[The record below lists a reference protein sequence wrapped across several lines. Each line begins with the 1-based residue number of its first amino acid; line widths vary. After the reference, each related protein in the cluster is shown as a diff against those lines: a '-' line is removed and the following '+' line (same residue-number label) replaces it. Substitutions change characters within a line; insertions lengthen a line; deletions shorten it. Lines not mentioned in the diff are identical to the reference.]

1 MADHG
6 WTSDSAGYMGLSYP
20 LPPQNVNLINPLIKG
35 AFDLRWD
42 DPNLISSNTPFEVVG
57 VNIYRSV
64 ASDRGPYDIINA
76 FPIGGNYYRDQT
88 EEFLVEDEEITWDS
102 GYVSKGE
109 AKDHYV
115 YKIRTAHKISKRGF
129 NEVYANS
136 PDDVI
141 LKIDGRVVPV
151 HAVFG
156 ITCEITL
163 INTTF
168 FDPITQ
174 KHIGPFLPD
183 ENTSVTV
190 TYYAKGNI
198 ISTALDRKT
207 FYRISTVALD
217 PNDPQNVVETP
228 LELCQ
233 PVNNMDV
240 EKVDWIWREAIRR
253 NAYILD
259 QGGERAMLFV
269 RKTAGTKCY
278 CGWDVETVEYSKQ
291 PSQRCSI
298 CYGTGI
304 EGGYEG
310 PYEILI
316 APDETERRISQT
328 PNGRRK
334 EHTYEVWIGPTPVV
348 SQRDFIVKQT
358 NERYSIGP
366 VRRPSNRGVF
376 LQQHFNI
383 AYLDEQDIRYTIPI
397 DLSALKYPQTRTMDT
412 PEGVEGYYA
421 TPLRP
426 DGYEYPPVVGIGENI
441 VAPMIT
447 DDSKQS
453 IENAKRGRTPA
464 WAHTN
469 KNN

>member
-6 WTSDSAGYMGLSYP
+6 WNPTEAGYMGYAYP

-42 DPNLISSNTPFEVVG
+42 DPRLMSHNSTFDVIG
-57 VNIYRSV
+57 VNIYRST
-64 ASDRGPYDIINA
+64 ASDRGPYDIVNA
-76 FPIGGNYYRDQT
+76 LPIGGNYYRDQT
-88 EEFLVEDEEITWDS
+88 EEFLVEDEVVDWASSYLT
-102 GYVSKGE
+102 KGE
-109 AKDHYV
+109 AKDHFE

-129 NEVYANS
+129 NDVYGNS
-136 PDDVI
+136 PDDVV
-141 LKIDGRVVPV
+141 LKVDGRVVPV
-151 HAVFG
+151 HSVFG
-156 ITCEITL
+156 VSGEVMM
-163 INTTF
+163 INTPYL
-168 FDPITQ
+168 DPITQ

-183 ENTSVTV
+183 ENTQVTI
-190 TYYAKGNI
+190 TYYAKGHI
-198 ISTALDRKT
+198 ITTALDQKT
-207 FYRISTVALD
+207 FYRIASVAVD
-217 PNDPQNVVETP
+217 PSDPQKTIETP
-228 LELCQ
+228 LELCE
-233 PVNNMDV
+233 PINNMDV

-259 QGGERAMLFV
+259 QGGERALLFV
-269 RKTAGTKCY
+269 RKTAGLKCY
-278 CGWDVETVEYSKQ
+278 CGWDVESVEYSKQ
-291 PSQRCSI
+291 PSQRCLT

-304 EGGYEG
+304 VGGYEG
-310 PYEILI
+310 PYEIMI

-366 VRRPSNRGVF
+366 VRRPTNRGVF

-383 AYLDEQDIRYTIPI
+383 GYLDEQDIRYSFPI
-397 DLSALKYPQTRTMDT
+397 DLSALSYPQTRTQDT
-412 PEGVEGYYA
+412 PQGVEGYYA

-426 DGYEYPPVVGIGENI
+426 SGYEYPPVVGIGENL
-441 VAPMIT
+441 VSPMIT
-447 DDSKQS
+447 EDNKQS